1 MDICPKCGLPT
12 DLCVCE
18 SIAKEQQKI
27 VISNV
32 KRRFRKMM
40 TIISGVDEKQIDI
53 KSLTKLLKQKL
64 ACGGTSKQG
73 TIELQGKHGKKVK
86 EILIKE
92 GFSEE
97 SIEAK

>member
-1 MDICPKCGLPT
+1 MDVCPKCGLPK

-32 KRRFRKMM
+32 RRKFRKFM
-40 TIISGVDEKQIDI
+40 TLIEGLDDKQIDI

-64 ACGGTSKQG
+64 ACGGTSKDG
-73 TIELQGKHGKKVK
+73 TIELQGQHAKKVK
-86 EILIKE
+86 EILIQE
-92 GFSEE
+92 GFPED
-97 SIEAK
+97 SIDIR